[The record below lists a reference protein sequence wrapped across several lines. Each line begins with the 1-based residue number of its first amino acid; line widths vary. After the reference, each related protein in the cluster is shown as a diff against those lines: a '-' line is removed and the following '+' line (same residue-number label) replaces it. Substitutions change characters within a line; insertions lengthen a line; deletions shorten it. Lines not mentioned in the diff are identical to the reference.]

1 MTIPACLPITTD
13 YFPDKRS
20 LHNDYVISDYTLLP
34 DDVNADYAA
43 SRAVYRK
50 PLTTEEVFKEIVS
63 QRLAQGFQ
71 LIVFEERGPEPR
83 TIPQVQPTSHQLSCS
98 PPVKGLLSSS
108 FQKSQSLLKFKANA
122 EPSKEYLLSIG
133 RIFHKITLMGS
144 VITVTRYRPR

>member
-71 LIVFEERGPEPR
+71 LIVFEEKVPDSKCTSQAPPI
-83 TIPQVQPTSHQLSCS
+83 TYQVSGS
-98 PPVKGLLSSS
+98 PPVRGLLSSS
-108 FQKSQSLLKFKANA
+108 FQKSQSLLNFKSNI

-133 RIFHKITLMGS
+133 RIFHKITLTGS
-144 VITVTRYRPR
+144 VITVTSYRPR